1 MERNPS
7 QGMGMLRAPSLRRCH
22 ASGLRHRRKHP
33 AGVPAGRLPFT
44 LTRIERSTVDTA
56 TDDQPSAWTMIHFE
70 FPTDEAERL
79 ATALAAVLDEP
90 GWYTNFDVDGDK
102 VVIFPRR
109 VMRYRRADQA
119 ARAEAEAYARSL
131 GIPNAQL
138 DW

>member
-1 MERNPS
+1 M
-7 QGMGMLRAPSLRRCH
+7 
-22 ASGLRHRRKHP
+22 P
-33 AGVPAGRLPFT
+33 AGYVIAESIRPGSWLEGFPFT
-44 LTRIERSTVDTA
+44 PTRIERHMVDSA
-56 TDDQPSAWTMIHFE
+56 SGDQPSAWTMIHFA

-109 VMRYRRADQA
+109 VMRYRREDQA

-131 GIPNAQL
+131 GIPDAQL